1 LRAGGPEFGWGHFLQ
16 TIIILF
22 VLTLGLTL
30 TLKLFVTPKYGT
42 DVANRFLERLK
53 YIPSQTEVLSAITLR
68 RWLADK
74 ANDSAI
80 RGYIYPV
87 LFPIDILFLL
97 ALGLLLGFASAALA
111 GGLGFLSNVPH
122 WIWWVLP
129 AAYMASDLVED
140 TIIAAI
146 FKSRI
151 ALTENS
157 FRLLSA
163 LTAIKLST
171 VTSAIA
177 QVAFLGALNGL
188 LILFPASKPF

>member
-1 LRAGGPEFGWGHFLQ
+1 
-16 TIIILF
+16 
-22 VLTLGLTL
+22 
-30 TLKLFVTPKYGT
+30 
-42 DVANRFLERLK
+42 
-53 YIPSQTEVLSAITLR
+53 
-68 RWLADK
+68 
-74 ANDSAI
+74 
-80 RGYIYPV
+80 
-87 LFPIDILFLL
+87 
-97 ALGLLLGFASAALA
+97 
-111 GGLGFLSNVPH
+111 
-122 WIWWVLP
+122 
-129 AAYMASDLVED
+129 MASDLVED

-151 ALTENS
+151 ALTESS